1 MLFFWCAVT
10 LLTWHERAGT
20 PLFFV
25 WNERSHR
32 FVWWHERAHR
42 FLWHER
48 AHRFVWTQACSKQDC
63 GQFFDLHA
71 ALDLIRNH
79 FVDFCT
85 QGQHFVEQ
93 RRVEVLQARED
104 ILDDLDVFFWRHGAC
119 MGSFSSATEMGLQ
132 GPQAGMPFH
141 RHQCRA
147 QKFHPACIESL
158 LSAPTGLL
166 RHSVCGVRPSSVQTE
181 RQNSRHASKRSCFS
195 GGQASTSAAIWHANK
210 KSASSM
216 ALFATQLLSFYVW
229 DTNVLQ
235 VLTISRISRSFYS
248 HGDTRASKWDP
259 SELVITA
266 FFFSASTWYT
276 SCRWRTGTM

>member
-1 MLFFWCAVT
+1 MCCYTAHM
-10 LLTWHERAGT
+10 TWAGT

-104 ILDDLDVFFWRHGAC
+104 ILDDLDVFFEGTAP
-119 MGSFSSATEMGLQ
+119 GSFSSATEMGLQ

-158 LSAPTGLL
+158 LSAPTG
-166 RHSVCGVRPSSVQTE
+166 C
-181 RQNSRHASKRSCFS
+181 
-195 GGQASTSAAIWHANK
+195 
-210 KSASSM
+210 
-216 ALFATQLLSFYVW
+216 W
-229 DTNVLQ
+229 DTQFVECDQVRCRLSGKIPGMLPSVLVFQ
-235 VLTISRISRSFYS
+235 VAKRQLRQQSGMPTKRALPAWHFSRRSS
-248 HGDTRASKWDP
+248 C
-259 SELVITA
+259 L
-266 FFFSASTWYT
+266 STFET
-276 SCRWRTGTM
+276 QMFCRY

>member
-1 MLFFWCAVT
+1 MLFFLMCCYTAHM
-10 LLTWHERAGT
+10 TWAGT

-104 ILDDLDVFFWRHGAC
+104 ILDDLDVFFEGTAPVWVHFLQQLRWVSKGHRRAC
-119 MGSFSSATEMGLQ
+119 HSIGINVVPRSSTQPASSHCYQHPQVAETLSLWSAT
-132 GPQAGMPFH
+132 
-141 RHQCRA
+141 
-147 QKFHPACIESL
+147 KFGADWAAKFPACFQAFLFFRWPSVNFGSNLACQQKERFQHGTFRDAAL
-158 LSAPTGLL
+158 VFLRL
-166 RHSVCGVRPSSVQTE
+166 RHKC
-181 RQNSRHASKRSCFS
+181 
-195 GGQASTSAAIWHANK
+195 SAGINNFK
-210 KSASSM
+210 DQQK
-216 ALFATQLLSFYVW
+216 LL
-229 DTNVLQ
+229 
-235 VLTISRISRSFYS
+235 
-248 HGDTRASKWDP
+248 
-259 SELVITA
+259 
-266 FFFSASTWYT
+266 
-276 SCRWRTGTM
+276 